1 MKFYTMFSFVF
12 PRLSL
17 LSTIY
22 FPARQ
27 QKRTLL
33 HYLKG
38 LEKRKKERNKYVL
51 HWMCIWQAFFI
62 ETSSAR
68 HLAGIQK
75 GRAKPSMQKRSPSRW
90 QVWRFW
96 HATFLRTSDQW
107 NIHSLLHHRFI
118 SCHCIILNAADGD
131 LKFLSLLKFPFS
143 RASPWKKLQWC

>member
-1 MKFYTMFSFVF
+1 MIFSQMKFYTMFSFVF

-68 HLAGIQK
+68 GIWQAYKRAGQNLAC
-75 GRAKPSMQKRSPSRW
+75 KREALRGDKYGGFGMR
-90 QVWRFW
+90 RFYVPV
-96 HATFLRTSDQW
+96 TNEIFTVY
-107 NIHSLLHHRFI
+107 
-118 SCHCIILNAADGD
+118 CIIVWLAVI
-131 LKFLSLLKFPFS
+131 
-143 RASPWKKLQWC
+143 ASY